1 MDNITILRTLELQI
15 STRMIRIFS
24 KDEHAI
30 ENQTEIDMF
39 L

>member
-1 MDNITILRTLELQI
+1 MDNITILRTLELQT
-15 STRMIRIFS
+15 STRMISIFP